1 MHAEWSAECSSE
13 AAVLVVPWSDAD
25 AGAHFVNLRTE
36 PYSIAEIPEAERFP
50 DLARALRALNANRSP
65 FLTAKCDAWPL
76 SVRDSAEDLELMR
89 KELMLE
95 ADEATYA
102 FTSYIDLLW
111 RERAIFAS
119 AHQQQDRL
127 DRLAR
132 RATKLVARRIPCC
145 NAFSARPSL
154 TSALRSKASP
164 PPSTSRHSRPT
175 PNWRTA
181 AGPARSKTSSIC
193 FAAASSR
200 SIAPPLQSTCS
211 SRASSSI
218 G

>member
-76 SVRDSAEDLELMR
+76 SVRDSADDLELMR

-111 RERAIFAS
+111 RERTIFAS

-132 RATKLVARRIPCC
+132 RATKLAHAESLLQCVLRPAIVDLGAPLEGFATTLYVTSLASDPELANRRW
-145 NAFSARPSL
+145 ASALEDVVDLLRSREFEINR
-154 TSALRSKASP
+154 TSATIDL
-164 PPSTSRHSRPT
+164 
-175 PNWRTA
+175 
-181 AGPARSKTSSIC
+181 
-193 FAAASSR
+193 
-200 SIAPPLQSTCS
+200 
-211 SRASSSI
+211 
-218 G
+218 